1 MRKFILL
8 NIFILFF
15 IQLNAINSPV
25 PAINNVQGTYTSFPV
40 LPENTARIIA
50 SLKIKEVEKLLGR
63 KMKLKEKLAFKL
75 YQIKVKRDARRAGEK
90 ANNGTTS
97 MILGIA
103 GIASL
108 FIPYVSIAAIP
119 CMILALVFGYSTK
132 KHYPDDKHAKTGII
146 LGWIGVGLLVI
157 AVAVVIALFAGGL
170 GWG

>member
-1 MRKFILL
+1 MKKIILLSFILL
-8 NIFILFF
+8 FSFQTF
-15 IQLNAINSPV
+15 SAVTP
-25 PAINNVQGTYTSFPV
+25 PATDNFPATVKTSMPG
-40 LPENTARIIA
+40 LPAPMLSYIA
-50 SLKIKEVEKLLGR
+50 NMKIKEVEKLLGR

-75 YQIKVKRDARRAGEK
+75 YQFKLKKDARREGEK

-108 FIPYVSIAAIP
+108 FIPYASIAAIP

-132 KHYPDDKHAKTGII
+132 KHYPNDKHAKTGII

-157 AVAVVIALFAGGL
+157 AIIAVIAILASIGF
-170 GWG
+170 